1 MMPASAHGS
10 RLAAAVD
17 LGSNSF
23 HLVLARVEGGR
34 ISILDHLRDQV
45 QLAAGLDEEGYLDAA
60 SRRRGLDCLQRYAQR
75 LRGLPRE
82 DIRVVGTSALRRAS
96 NAEDFLTP
104 GEEVL
109 GQRIEVI
116 SGEEEARLI
125 HLGVAREITAVERP
139 LLVVDIGGGS
149 TEFGLSDREGIR
161 GLRSLNLGC
170 VTMSRRHFPEAVI
183 TPHAWRAAR
192 AEAMACLAELKDFVP
207 KPGVRAVGAS
217 GTIRTAFKVIRSQ
230 EWGKEWLDAER
241 LRRIEKRLLAVGR
254 LEKLRLTGLKSAR
267 LPVFPG
273 GLAILQAVFETLG
286 LERMEVT
293 RSALREG
300 VLMELLQRTAL
311 CDRRD
316 ESVTELLARHGCDST
331 FARRVRRIADG
342 ILSGVGERWEY
353 AIEEPERVL
362 GWAARA
368 CELGLRLAYKDHH
381 LHGAYLIQNSDL
393 PGFGESD
400 RRLLAAVV
408 ACSRRAL
415 PVSYLDALE
424 EPRRQS
430 ALLLV
435 LVLRAAMT
443 LARTPLDALPEGSA
457 IEAREQELRLA
468 LPADFLTRHPLC
480 EHELA
485 LEADRLAKQDLI
497 LSWRAA

>member
-1 MMPASAHGS
+1 MMPSSSPAP

-45 QLAAGLDEEGYLDAA
+45 QLAAGLDEQGRLDTP
-60 SRRRGLDCLQRYAQR
+60 SCRRGLECLQRYAQR
-75 LRGLPRE
+75 LQGLPRE
-82 DIRVVGTSALRRAS
+82 DIRVVGTSALRSAR
-96 NAEDFLTP
+96 NARDFLEP
-104 GEEVL
+104 GERIL
-109 GQRIEVI
+109 GAPIEVI
-116 SGEEEARLI
+116 PGEEEARLI
-125 HLGVAREITAVERP
+125 HLGVAREITAVDRP

-149 TEFGLSDREGIR
+149 TEFGLSDAGGIR
-161 GLRSLNLGC
+161 GLRSLDLGC
-170 VTMSRRHFPEAVI
+170 VTLSRRHFPEAVV
-183 TPHAWRAAR
+183 TSRAWGEAK
-192 AEAMACLAELKDFVP
+192 AEALAALEELRGFVEASS
-207 KPGVRAVGAS
+207 VRAVGAS
-217 GTIRTAFKVIRSQ
+217 GTIRTAFKVVRFQ
-230 EWGKEWLDAER
+230 GWGKEWLDAER
-241 LRRIEKRLLAVGR
+241 LHRIEKRLLATGR
-254 LEKLRLTGLKSAR
+254 LEKVRLSGLKSAR

-273 GLAILQAVFETLG
+273 GLVILQAVFEALG

-300 VLMELLQRTAL
+300 VLMELLDRKAL
-311 CDRRD
+311 RDRRD
-316 ESVTELLARHGCDST
+316 ESVSELLARHGCDSS
-331 FARRVRRIADG
+331 FSGRVEAIAARIFCGIGDG
-342 ILSGVGERWEY
+342 WEH
-353 AIEEPERVL
+353 AIEEPERFL
-362 GWAARA
+362 RWAARA

-381 LHGAYLIQNSDL
+381 LHGAYLIQNSEL

-400 RRLLAAVV
+400 RRFLAAIV

-415 PVSYLDALE
+415 PVTYLDALE

-443 LARTPLDALPEGSA
+443 LARTPLDELPPGSSV
-457 IEAREQELRLA
+457 EARERELRLC
-468 LPADFLTRHPLC
+468 LPRGFLTRHPLC

-497 LSWRAA
+497 LSWRAV